1 MTLRNYTSSHDV
13 GSVRKG
19 NYIDEIFRD
28 GQKKEKASA
37 RRKSKKKTKT
47 KQAKHL
53 MMTRDYRSELVN
65 TIKKKQKT
73 KQTFHKYYGK

>member
-1 MTLRNYTSSHDV
+1 M
-13 GSVRKG
+13 SVRCAK
-19 NYIDEIFRD
+19 EITLMSFSET
-28 GQKKEKASA
+28 GKKEKASA
-37 RRKSKKKTKT
+37 RRKSKKTKT